1 MLRSLGWQVAI
12 QTQGPF
18 MPMRL
23 SSAALFLLTLVAAAS
38 PVAQAAGPHVMPK
51 TAVRPLGAPPPA
63 APAGAHLT
71 YYGGRIGPHIQ
82 VIQVL
87 WGTGSYLPQVTS
99 TATPSVAS
107 FYNAVLQGNTWDWL
121 AEYNTPASGGTNQQ
135 YTRGNFVRQITITP
149 STSATTLSDATIQAE
164 LQAQIQA
171 GHLPAPT
178 VDSAGNPTT
187 YYALFFPHGR
197 TITQGTQTSCVAG
210 GFCAYH
216 GTVLSRVLGEF
227 YYAVQPDMQAGSGC
241 DTGCGSGTPFAN
253 VTSVAS
259 HELAETIT
267 DPEIGLA
274 TVYGPPL
281 AWYDAANGEIGDIC
295 NAQDS
300 TFTGIDGQTYGIQ
313 TEFSNVTGSCIVT
326 RAAPVPPG
334 STATGSSTTSTDGP
348 LPPWALTG
356 LGAALLA
363 VAGRRLRNR

>member
-1 MLRSLGWQVAI
+1 
-12 QTQGPF
+12 
-18 MPMRL
+18 MPKPL
-23 SSAALFLLTLVAAAS
+23 PSAALFVLALIAALGAAAG
-38 PVAQAAGPHVMPK
+38 PGGPHVMPK
-51 TAVRPLGAPPPA
+51 TTVRPFGAPPPA

-71 YYGGRIGPHIQ
+71 YYGGRIVPHIQ

-87 WGTGSYLPQVTS
+87 WGTGSYATQVSS

-135 YTRGNFVRQITITP
+135 YTRGNFVRQVTITP
-149 STSATTLSDATIQAE
+149 STSATTLTDATIQLE
-164 LQAQIQA
+164 LQAQITA

-178 VDSAGNPTT
+178 KDAAGNPTT
-187 YYALFFPHGR
+187 YYAIFFPRGVVL
-197 TITQGTQTSCVAG
+197 TQGGQTSCVAG

-216 GTVLSRVLGEF
+216 GTVSSRVLGEF
-227 YYAVQPDMQAGSGC
+227 YYAAQPDMQVGSGC

-253 VTSVAS
+253 ITAVAS

-274 TVYGPPL
+274 TVIGPPL
-281 AWYDAANGEIGDIC
+281 AWYDATNGEIGDIC
-295 NAQDS
+295 NAQDG
-300 TFTGIDGQTYGIQ
+300 TFVGGDGQVYGIQ
-313 TEFSNVTGSCIVT
+313 TEFSNVTNACIVT

-334 STATGSSTTSTDGP
+334 STSPGNASSTDGP
-348 LPPWALTG
+348 LPPWALAG

-363 VAGRRLRNR
+363 IAGVRLRGR